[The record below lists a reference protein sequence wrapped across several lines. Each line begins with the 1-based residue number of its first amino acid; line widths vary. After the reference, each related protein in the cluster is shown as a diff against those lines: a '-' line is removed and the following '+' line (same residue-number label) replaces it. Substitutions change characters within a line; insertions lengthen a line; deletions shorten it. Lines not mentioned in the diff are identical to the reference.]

1 MDMFKDTFIK
11 SFIKQTYSSI
21 KGRGLHMCIDKVKE
35 IRDEYTDYYYISIDI
50 KKYFESVD
58 LDILIQNLHHLQLDD
73 KLLAM
78 LIKSLRQH
86 PKGLA
91 IGCYTS

>member
-1 MDMFKDTFIK
+1 
-11 SFIKQTYSSI
+11 
-21 KGRGLHMCIDKVKE
+21 MCIDKVKE
-35 IRDEYTDYYYISIDI
+35 IRDEYPDYYYISIDI

-58 LDILIQNLHHLQLDD
+58 LDILIQNLHYLQLDG